1 MAPEPGKV
9 GFGGTVGGSEGRAPT
24 VESGPSPA
32 AGEAVVYFV
41 DDEIFERLEDELL
54 AAIRRYADDIKKLYK
69 GVDDP
74 QYLDAAI
81 DFLIAEIVRE
91 FESTGYAFDTAS
103 VDNVL
108 YALNRK
114 IDAEEWEVVER

>member
-1 MAPEPGKV
+1 MA
-9 GFGGTVGGSEGRAPT
+9 
-24 VESGPSPA
+24 GPSPA
-32 AGEAVVYFV
+32 AGEAG
-41 DDEIFERLEDELL
+41 DDVIFERLEDELL